1 MKNIKYIFAVVL
13 ILAGLGGIFK
23 GSVLGGILL
32 SVLGVLVLPPVSEQI
47 KEKFSFWQ
55 KKGVRYA
62 SYGVLLLISAGVMKK
77 NDFKSATTSKAGIS
91 TSEVANQDYNNKVE
105 KNVANLSENRKQQR
119 DKWLKELKTNP
130 VYIDLVNKSSV
141 SETYLPV
148 LNAISEAIK
157 NTYSEKGEAL
167 FNISEDIA
175 NAVEKSENGE
185 QKMKFVIALA
195 SLSMQMNGGLPKEIV
210 AVFERYKSKFNL
222 YGEAGSTVYDTAG
235 NSVKIEKSY
244 NLAYAF
250 GLFEPNN
257 KKMLD
262 ATYESVQK
270 GISQWN
276 ESDNAI
282 VNENAFMALKSEY
295 MNHLKKVYSDSPYL
309 INVDFEITASDLAQE
324 YKANEVSADE
334 KFKNK
339 KVAVFGTVEQIG
351 KDVLDNPYISFSGEF
366 LQSVTCYFSKDDIKT
381 ISQISKGDKI
391 TIIGECTGLTL
402 TNVVI
407 QDCKIS
413 E

>member
-23 GSVLGGILL
+23 GSVLGGLL
-32 SVLGVLVLPPVSEQI
+32 LTVLGVLLLPPVSEQI

-62 SYGVLLLISAGVMKK
+62 SYGVLLLISAGVMNK
-77 NDFKSATTSKAGIS
+77 NDFKSATTPKDGIS
-91 TSEVANQDYNNKVE
+91 TSYVANQDYNNKVE

-119 DKWLKELKTNP
+119 DKWLAELKTNS

-148 LNAISEAIK
+148 LNAISDAIK

-235 NSVKIEKSY
+235 KSVKIEKSY

-257 KKMLD
+257 KKVLD
-262 ATYESVQK
+262 AIYESVQK

-276 ESDNAI
+276 ESDSAI
-282 VNENAFMALKSEY
+282 VNENGFMALKSEY
-295 MNHLKKVYSDSPYL
+295 TNHLKKVYSDSPYL

-339 KVAVFGTVEQIG
+339 KVAVSGTVEQIG
-351 KDVLDNPYISFSGEF
+351 KDILDNPYISFSGEF

-407 QDCKIS
+407 QDCKIW